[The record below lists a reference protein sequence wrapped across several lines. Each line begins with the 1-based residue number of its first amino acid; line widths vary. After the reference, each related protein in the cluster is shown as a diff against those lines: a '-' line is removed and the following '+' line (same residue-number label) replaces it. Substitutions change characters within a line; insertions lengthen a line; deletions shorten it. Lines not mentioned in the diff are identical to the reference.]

1 MLLIEDFAMELK
13 KYNLYIIE
21 LFERENLKLSDYI
34 DVDRFKSII
43 EEQDIIYELN
53 WAITNYLNKLTIDT
67 TYIRSHCLHEVEIE
81 LWLRKLSKNIIPNLK
96 KIAQG

>member
-43 EEQDIIYELN
+43 EEQDIIYPN
-53 WAITNYLNKLTIDT
+53 PADD
-67 TYIRSHCLHEVEIE
+67 SAAG
-81 LWLRKLSKNIIPNLK
+81 WLSRAGLFAGRQTRHGGPSGTQCR
-96 KIAQG
+96 QGRPGPC

>member
-67 TYIRSHCLHEVEIE
+67 TYIRSH
-81 LWLRKLSKNIIPNLK
+81 
-96 KIAQG
+96 